1 MRIFDGHCDV
11 LWRMWEDPAL
21 SFQDLTSMHVTYPQ
35 IAARSSSVQIFAI
48 YVPQKVPMEAR
59 FAAALQMVDIFHEKV
74 LSRSPGLKLIRNE
87 EDLNRLSKGET
98 GAILSLEGC
107 DSIGNDLSRLR
118 ILHQL
123 GVRSVGLT
131 WNYGNA
137 VADGILECR
146 GGGLTSFGEE
156 VVTYLNSKNCWTDVS
171 HLSERGF
178 WDCMEKADYIVAS
191 HSNAKVLCDN
201 PRNLTDDQIRALIA
215 KGGRIGVTFVPSFL
229 NSSGASATIR
239 DILQNLEHVCSL
251 GGTGHVGFGS
261 DFDGIEETPTGL
273 SAYREYENLVN
284 EVLKRYP
291 EEQAVRFFY
300 QNFAEYFTCI

>member
-11 LWRMWEDPAL
+11 LWKMWENPDI
-21 SFQDLTSMHVTYPQ
+21 SFQDLASMHVTYPQ
-35 IAARSSSVQIFAI
+35 LKSRRSSVQVFAI
-48 YVPQKVPMEAR
+48 YVPQKVSREGQ
-59 FAAALQMVDIFHEKV
+59 FAAALQMVDIFFEKI
-74 LSRSPGLKLIRNE
+74 LAFSPGMKLIRNE
-87 EDLNRLSKGET
+87 AELKRLADGET

-107 DSIGNDLSRLR
+107 DCIGNDLSRLR

-131 WNYGNA
+131 WNFGNA
-137 VADGILECR
+137 AADGILEPR

-156 VVTYLNSKNCWTDVS
+156 VVTFLNSKNCWTDVS

-178 WDCMEKADYIVAS
+178 WDCLEKANNIVAT
-191 HSNAKVLCDN
+191 HSNAKVLCDH
-201 PRNLTDDQIRALIA
+201 PRNLTDSQINGLIE
-215 KGGRIGVTFVPSFL
+215 KNGRIGVTFVPSFL
-229 NSSGASATIR
+229 NSCQASATIR
-239 DILQNLEHVCSL
+239 DILKHLDHVCSL
-251 GGTGHVGFGS
+251 GGVRHVGFGS
-261 DFDGIEETPTGL
+261 DFDGIEDTPAGL

-300 QNFAEYFTCI
+300 QNFADYFTCV